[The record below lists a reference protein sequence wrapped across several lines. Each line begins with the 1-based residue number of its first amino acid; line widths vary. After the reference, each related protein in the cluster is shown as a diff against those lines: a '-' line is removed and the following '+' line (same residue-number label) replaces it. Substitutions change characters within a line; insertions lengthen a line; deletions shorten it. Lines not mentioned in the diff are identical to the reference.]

1 MQHILDTLRSN
12 PAIGLALLTAL
23 LALMCAVQLAR
34 IERLKDRLHVARAAA
49 EDAARAAALAAPGG
63 IDDEVVLDL
72 LSRGERPTLDN
83 VYAAMQR
90 RTASAGTRD

>member
-1 MQHILDTLRSN
+1 MQSFIDTLRSN
-12 PAIGLALLTAL
+12 PVLGLSLLCAILALL
-23 LALMCAVQLAR
+23 CAVLLVR
-34 IERLKDRLHVARAAA
+34 IERYKERLHHATIAA

-63 IDDEVVLDL
+63 IDEAIVIDL

-90 RTASAGTRD
+90 QQAATRQEL